1 MFSNL
6 ANILLG
12 SSLGSLH
19 LVNPLINPLI
29 WANPLLNLISGYEID
44 ILLIGQKHHKVEEKV
59 VANILIGSRLTWSPD
74 VCLSVRHWWLTDLT
88 DVTLADENTNSI
100 LIDDANN
107 RAILGNMATQVAPPN
122 IRILNH
128 WKWCHL
134 VATFV
139 AICMWHHLVAKFASN
154 SSD

>member
-29 WANPLLNLISGYEID
+29 WAHPLLSLISGYEID
-44 ILLIGQKHHKVEEKV
+44 ILIVQKHHKVEEKV

-74 VCLSVRHWWLTDLT
+74 VCLSVRH
-88 DVTLADENTNSI
+88 
-100 LIDDANN
+100 
-107 RAILGNMATQVAPPN
+107 
-122 IRILNH
+122 
-128 WKWCHL
+128 
-134 VATFV
+134 
-139 AICMWHHLVAKFASN
+139 
-154 SSD
+154 